1 MTQSNTP
8 PPGAPQYE
16 PPQYGQTPSEQSQFD
31 QPAAAP
37 YEQPQY
43 GQVPTEQPP
52 ASPYEQAPYGQPQ
65 SPQFDQYQQ
74 QQYAPPPPYAAQR
87 PGSGMAIAAFVIG
100 IVALLLA
107 WIPVINVIAIIG
119 GIVAVVLGIIS
130 IRKVGR
136 GEAGGK
142 GFAITGIVLAGLAI
156 IGSILMNVVFG
167 AVLNEVDKTV
177 QRELESASAVVE
189 EQAADAEAA
198 LDAEESAA
206 VDGAAAPAGDAL
218 PLGQSGQ
225 MGDYT
230 VAVNA
235 VNLNANEVMADA
247 NLFNSAPEHQY
258 VLLDISVVY
267 NGDEEG
273 DPWFD
278 LLFTYGGSDGRQ
290 YDDTGCM
297 ATEPNSVVDVPTL
310 TNGGAADYQVCLDVP
325 AAATEGGELFVEETL
340 SFDDNR
346 VYWAV
351 Q

>member
-8 PPGAPQYE
+8 SSGAPQYE
-16 PPQYGQTPSEQSQFD
+16 PPQYGQTPAEQSQPAASPYD
-31 QPAAAP
+31 QPH
-37 YEQPQY
+37 Y
-43 GQVPTEQPP
+43 GQAPGDQPP
-52 ASPYEQAPYGQPQ
+52 ASPYEQSQYGQAQ
-65 SPQFDQYQQ
+65 APQFDQYQQ
-74 QQYAPPPPYAAQR
+74 QQYAPPPFPAQR

-107 WIPVINVIAIIG
+107 WIPIINVISIVG
-119 GIVAVVLGIIS
+119 GIVAVVLGIIA

-167 AVLNEVDKTV
+167 AVLSEVDKTV
-177 QRELESASAVVE
+177 QRELESAAATVE
-189 EQAADAEAA
+189 EEVADAEAA
-198 LDAEESAA
+198 LDTEEPAA
-206 VDGAAAPAGDAL
+206 VSGDVL
-218 PLGQSGQ
+218 PLGQSAE
-225 MGDYT
+225 MGEYT
-230 VAVNA
+230 IAVNA
-235 VNLNANEVMADA
+235 VNLDANDVMADPSLG
-247 NLFNSAPEHQY
+247 NDAPEHQY
-258 VLLDISVVY
+258 VLLDVSVVY

-278 LLFTYGGSDGRQ
+278 LLFTFDGSDGRQ

-297 ATEPNSVVDVPTL
+297 GIEPNSVIDVPTL

-325 AAATEGGELFVEETL
+325 AAATEGGELFVKETL